1 MLSIRVSPKPL
12 STRVIYQGQSE
23 AALSTGG
30 SPKPRYLPGGSVR
43 SRVIYGDCLRS
54 GANLGP
60 SAPLRPPCG
69 PIRGCGGPMG
79 GCGGPMGP
87 HGGLWGLCGAHSS
100 SCDAFLRGFLL

>member
-1 MLSIRVSPKPL
+1 MLSTRVSPKLL

-30 SPKPRYLPGGSVR
+30 SPKPRYLPGWSVR

-60 SAPLRPPCG
+60 SAPLRPPW
-69 PIRGCGGPMG
+69 GPMR

>member
-1 MLSIRVSPKPL
+1 MRVSPKLL

-30 SPKPRYLPGGSVR
+30 SPKPRYLPGWSVR

-60 SAPLRPPCG
+60 SAPLRPPW
-69 PIRGCGGPMG
+69 GPMR

-87 HGGLWGLCGAHSS
+87 HGGLWGPHGAPWG
-100 SCDAFLRGFLL
+100 AVWAVWGTQLLV

>member
-1 MLSIRVSPKPL
+1 MLSIRVSPKLL

-30 SPKPRYLPGGSVR
+30 SPKPRYLPGWSVR

-60 SAPLRPPCG
+60 SAPLRPPWG
-69 PIRGCGGPMG
+69 PMRGCGD
-79 GCGGPMGP
+79 PMGP
-87 HGGLWGLCGAHSS
+87 HGGLWGPHGAPWG
-100 SCDAFLRGFLL
+100 AVWAVWGTQLLV

>member
-30 SPKPRYLPGGSVR
+30 SPKPRYLPGWSVR

-60 SAPLRPPCG
+60 SAPLRPPW
-69 PIRGCGGPMG
+69 GPMR